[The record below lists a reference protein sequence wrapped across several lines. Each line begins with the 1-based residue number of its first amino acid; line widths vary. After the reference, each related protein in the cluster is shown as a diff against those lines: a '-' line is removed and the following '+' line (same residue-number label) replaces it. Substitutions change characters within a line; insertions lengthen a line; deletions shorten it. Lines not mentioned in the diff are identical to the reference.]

1 MSDFQGQHVLITG
14 ASTGIG
20 LATATLLTRRGAKVF
35 LLARTASKLAEAV
48 RAILA
53 EGGTADCGVA
63 DVSDREALRAMIE
76 RAESTF
82 GPIDGLFAN
91 AGFGGRF
98 APLFEKQLAFE
109 SVYVD
114 LHKFEQHSDWFVAI
128 DPEGQVPV
136 LEHDGTII
144 THTTVINEYLEDVF
158 PEIPLRPRDPVG
170 AARIRYWN
178 KFVDEHVM
186 NYVSMHG
193 WHRTVGIIARKI
205 ESGEFEK
212 LMERIA
218 LPDQRKKWK
227 TAHSGFSEA
236 DLAQATDK
244 IIYAV
249 DKVEKQ
255 LAKSAWLAGNDYTLA
270 DINFYSMCGMM
281 VERMFPGLEIAKRCP
296 RLVDWRQRVTA
307 RPAMVKALS
316 QEDRTAPGLRTWSG
330 HDR

>member
-1 MSDFQGQHVLITG
+1 MALKYYH
-14 ASTGIG
+14 AEP
-20 LATATLLTRRGAKVF
+20 LANSLK
-35 LLARTASKLAEAV
+35 S
-48 RAILA
+48 
-53 EGGTADCGVA
+53 
-63 DVSDREALRAMIE
+63 M
-76 RAESTF
+76 
-82 GPIDGLFAN
+82 
-91 AGFGGRF
+91 

-128 DPEGQVPV
+128 NPEGQVPV
-136 LEHDGTII
+136 LDHDGTII

-158 PEIPLRPRDPVG
+158 PDIPLRPRDPVG
-170 AARIRYWN
+170 AARMRYWN

-193 WHRTVGIIARKI
+193 WHRMVGIIARKI

-212 LMERIA
+212 LMERIP

-227 TAHSGFSEA
+227 TARSGFSEA

-255 LAKSAWLAGNDYTLA
+255 LAKCAWLAGNDYTLA

-281 VERMFPGLEIAKRCP
+281 VERMFPELEIAKRCP
-296 RLVDWRQRVTA
+296 RLVEWRERVTA
-307 RPAMVKALS
+307 RPAMAKALS